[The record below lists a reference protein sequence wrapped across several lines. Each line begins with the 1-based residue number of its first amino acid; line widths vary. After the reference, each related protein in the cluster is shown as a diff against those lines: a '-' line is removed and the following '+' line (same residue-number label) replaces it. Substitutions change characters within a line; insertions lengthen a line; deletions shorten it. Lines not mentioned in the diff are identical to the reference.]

1 MRIMVTGATGF
12 IGRALVPALQRHG
25 HTVVALARSASRAKA
40 RLGGDVV
47 VVEDDGIGTR
57 LDDALVGADA
67 VINLAGEPILGGR
80 WTARRRERLTASR
93 VQLTARL
100 VRGMS
105 RMAQPPRVLISGSAV
120 GYYGNRGETLLPE
133 SAAAGHDFLGRLCQ
147 DWEGAANAASTFCRV
162 VTIRTGVVLGRDG
175 GALPLMEPAFRF
187 GVGGPIGNGRQ
198 YMPWIHLHDLVAIF
212 VRALNETSLSGPIN
226 GVAPYPV
233 TSRDFARAMGRVL
246 GRPAVLPLPAF
257 ALRAVLGDAAG
268 VLLDSQRAQPAR
280 LTASQFVWR
289 FPTLDAALHDLL
301 AAGTSSVSITNV
313 HSAGVP
319 AHAYLKARP
328 ARYLLSS
335 TTTLNAPLARTFEF
349 FSRPENLG
357 LITPSGMQF
366 MITGLPAAM
375 ATSAAIDYQ
384 IRVGAVP
391 MRWRTRIA
399 SWEPGHRFVDVQE
412 SGPYRSWYHEH
423 AFRADGA
430 RTVMEDRVYYAPP
443 MGVLGRIANA
453 LVIAPMLKRI
463 FQYRQDVIR
472 LRFGA
477 AV

>member
-1 MRIMVTGATGF
+1 MI
-12 IGRALVPALQRHG
+12 
-25 HTVVALARSASRAKA
+25 
-40 RLGGDVV
+40 

-57 LDDALVGADA
+57 LDDALAGTDA
-67 VINLAGEPILGGR
+67 IINLAGEPILGGR
-80 WTARRRERLTASR
+80 WTVRRRQALTSSR
-93 VQLTARL
+93 VHLTQRL
-100 VRGMS
+100 VAGMR
-105 RMAQPPRVLISGSAV
+105 RMATPPRVLVSGSAV
-120 GYYGNRGETLLPE
+120 GYYGNRGETLLSE

-147 DWEGAANAASTFCRV
+147 DWESAANSAADICRV
-162 VTIRTGVVLGRDG
+162 VTVRTGVVLGRDG
-175 GALPLMEPAFRF
+175 GALPLMAPAFRL
-187 GVGGPIGNGRQ
+187 GAGGPIGNGRQ

-212 VRALNETSLSGPIN
+212 VRALDETSLSGPIN

-246 GRPAVLPLPAF
+246 GRPVVLPLPAF
-257 ALRAVLGDAAG
+257 ALRAVLGDAAR

-280 LTASQFVWR
+280 LTSSQFIWR
-289 FPTLDAALHDLL
+289 FPTLDAALQDLL
-301 AAGTSSVSITNV
+301 AADTSVSITNV
-313 HSAGVP
+313 DHAGVP
-319 AHAYLKARP
+319 ADAYLKARP

-335 TTTLNAPLARTFEF
+335 TTILNASLARTFEF

-357 LITPSGMQF
+357 LITPSGMHF
-366 MITGLPAAM
+366 MITSLPAAM

-391 MRWRTRIA
+391 MRWRTRIV

-412 SGPYRSWYHEH
+412 AGPYRSWYHEH

-443 MGVLGRIANA
+443 LGVLGRIANA
-453 LVIAPMLKRI
+453 LVIAPMLTRI

-477 AV
+477 AA

>member
-12 IGRALVPALQRHG
+12 IGRALVPALQRDG

-40 RLGGDVV
+40 RLGGDVI
-47 VVEDDGIGTR
+47 VVEEDGSGTR

-133 SAAAGHDFLGRLCQ
+133 GAAAGHDFLGRLCQ

-162 VTIRTGVVLGRDG
+162 VTVRTGVVLGRDG
-175 GALPLMEPAFRF
+175 GALPLMAPAFRL
-187 GVGGPIGNGRQ
+187 GIGGPLGNGRQ
-198 YMPWIHLHDLVAIF
+198 YLPWIHLYDLVEVF
-212 VRALNETSLSGPIN
+212 VRALENNSLSGPVN
-226 GVAPYPV
+226 GVAPCSV
-233 TSRDFARAMGRVL
+233 TSRDFARTMGQVL
-246 GRPAVLPLPAF
+246 GRPALLPLPAF
-257 ALRAVLGDAAG
+257 ALRAALGDAAG
-268 VLLDSQRAQPAR
+268 VLLDSQRAHPAK
-280 LTASQFVWR
+280 LTEAGFAWR
-289 FPTLDAALHDLL
+289 FPTLAAALTDLL
-301 AAGTSSVSITNV
+301 TTDSTVSITNI
-313 HSAGVP
+313 ANARMPGN
-319 AHAYLKARP
+319 AYLQTRP

-349 FSRPENLG
+349 FSKPENLG
-357 LITPSGMQF
+357 LLTPSGMQF
-366 MITGLPAAM
+366 RITGQPAAM
-375 ATSAAIDYQ
+375 AESAAIDYR

-399 SWEPGHRFVDVQE
+399 CWEPGHRFVDVQE
-412 SGPYRSWYHEH
+412 AGPYRSWYHEH
-423 AFRADGA
+423 AFRADGP
-430 RTVMEDRVYYAPP
+430 RTIMEDRVYYAPP
-443 MGVLGRIANA
+443 LGVLGRMAHA
-453 LVIAPMLKRI
+453 LVIAPMLRRI

-477 AV
+477 VV